1 MEQRLVLLTLLVLA
15 GTACLASGPSKPAL
29 VNADWKLATDSN
41 GVTIYSH
48 PHAGS
53 SLKEFRGIGLIDGS
67 SHAVHQVLD
76 DIDAYPTFMPYIT
89 ECRLLKREGSDSLI
103 TYQRFSPRIC
113 CDRDYT
119 LRIREVS
126 WTTPAGLAYSNS
138 WEPTDEFGPAR
149 KAGVVRINICQGT
162 WLLEPDGNTK
172 TRATYSVYTDT
183 GGAIPSFI
191 ANHFSESA
199 IEKVFAAVR
208 KQVKEPKY
216 DATA

>member
-1 MEQRLVLLTLLVLA
+1 MLLLLA
-15 GTACLASGPSKPAL
+15 GRSARLASEPSISDR

-41 GVTIYSH
+41 GVTIYSRPH
-48 PHAGS
+48 PGS
-53 SLKEFRGIGLIDGS
+53 SLKEFKGMGVIDAS
-67 SHAVHQVLD
+67 SRAVHQVID
-76 DIDAYPTFMPYIT
+76 DIDAYPAFMPYIA

-103 TYQRFSPRIC
+103 TYQRFSPKIC

-119 LRIREVS
+119 LRIREMS
-126 WTTPAGLAYSNS
+126 WPTAAGLAYSNN
-138 WEPTDEFGPAR
+138 WEPANEFGPA
-149 KAGVVRINICQGT
+149 KKTGVVRIKICQGA
-162 WLLEPDGNTK
+162 WLLEPDSAKK

-183 GGAIPSFI
+183 GGLIPSFM

-216 DATA
+216 DATE